1 MALIRSW
8 GVWSRGRGRSV
19 MRSMAIEGDRDY
31 FSILGV
37 AVMVKI
43 LLLKSNL
50 PCGE

>member
-8 GVWSRGRGRSV
+8 GVWSRGRLRSV
-19 MRSMAIEGDRDY
+19 MRSMAIEGVDCC
-31 FSILGV
+31 FILGV
-37 AVMVKI
+37 VVIVKI